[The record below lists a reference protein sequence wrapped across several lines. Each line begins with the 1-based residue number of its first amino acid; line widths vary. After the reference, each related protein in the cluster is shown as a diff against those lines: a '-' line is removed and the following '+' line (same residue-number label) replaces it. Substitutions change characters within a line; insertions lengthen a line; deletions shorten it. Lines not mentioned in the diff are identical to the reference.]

1 MAIKRKK
8 KCSASLVLRER
19 QFSCPMRYHF
29 TSIRI
34 TISKNLQSN
43 LQMAWREENPPNVA
57 GKCKWV
63 HPLGRTL
70 WRFFKKQN
78 IEVWSDPAIP
88 CLDVDLE
95 KTKIFKNNCNW
106 MIMAALGT
114 LTKTGKQLKC
124 GRTDGW
130 VQKVWK
136 DRWMG
141 AEDGVHIH
149 NVILL
154 RS

>member
-1 MAIKRKK
+1 
-8 KCSASLVLRER
+8 
-19 QFSCPMRYHF
+19 
-29 TSIRI
+29 
-34 TISKNLQSN
+34 
-43 LQMAWREENPPNVA
+43 
-57 GKCKWV
+57 
-63 HPLGRTL
+63 
-70 WRFFKKQN
+70 
-78 IEVWSDPAIP
+78 
-88 CLDVDLE
+88 
-95 KTKIFKNNCNW
+95 